1 MDTKKH
7 YKNLNYYLNL
17 PWTYTVE
24 QSIDKNK
31 KKIYI
36 VRVNE
41 LPGICTDATSLDK
54 AMELIKEPMAAAF
67 EFYMENGEDIPEPV
81 KEKDF
86 KGNISYR
93 TTSKRHYLI
102 SKEAQK
108 REQSLSQVI
117 DTLVDTVLAHKESN
131 LPK

>member
-1 MDTKKH
+1 MELKKK
-7 YKNLNYYLNL
+7 YKDLNYYLSL

-24 QSIDKNK
+24 QVRDGDKNK
-31 KKIYI
+31 IYV

-41 LPGICTDATSLDK
+41 LPGICTDAKSLDE
-54 AMELIKEPMAAAF
+54 AMKLIKEPMKAAF

-81 KEKDF
+81 NEEDY
-86 KGNISYR
+86 KGNIAYR
-93 TTSKRHYLI
+93 TTSRRHYLI

-117 DTLVDTVLAHKESN
+117 DNLVDTVLVHKHKGS
-131 LPK
+131 